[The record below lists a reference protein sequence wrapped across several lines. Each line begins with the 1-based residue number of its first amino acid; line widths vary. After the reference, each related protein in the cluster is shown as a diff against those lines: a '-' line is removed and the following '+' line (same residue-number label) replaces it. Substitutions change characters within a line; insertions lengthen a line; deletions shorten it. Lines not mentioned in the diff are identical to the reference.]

1 MKITTNTVVSM
12 HYTLTNDDGTQ
23 LDSSRGKEPLVFLQG
38 YQNIIPG
45 LEKEMEG
52 KEKGETFTATIS
64 PEMAYGE
71 RVDQLVQAL
80 PKSNFPDPNNLQ
92 VGMQF
97 QASSEAGPLNLT
109 VVEVKDDTVTVDG
122 NHPLA
127 GVTLNFDVEVM
138 DVRAATE
145 EEIAHK
151 HVHQ

>member
-1 MKITTNTVVSM
+1 MKIATNTVVSM

-52 KEKGETFTATIS
+52 KEKGEKFTATIS

-127 GVTLNFDVEVM
+127 GVTLNFDVEVV
-138 DVRAATE
+138 DVREATE

-151 HVHQ
+151 HVHH